1 MGFAM
6 RRTLSCRQVPHRR
19 VRLSF
24 RGFSLVELMVV
35 FAILGLLLSLSV
47 PSIGTVLETQRVRSA
62 SNRLLSDLHL
72 VRSEA
77 IKHNGRVVICKST
90 DGVQCNALGQWN
102 QGWVVFHDANNNA
115 QRDAGELLVQQQR
128 GGMPG
133 VRLRGNTP
141 VASYVSY
148 TAAGLPKLVSGAFQA
163 GALTVCPDQ
172 PDAGATVR
180 RIIIGAPGR
189 PRVVPGVPM
198 DCA

>member
-77 IKHNGRVVICKST
+77 IKRNGRVALCKSS
-90 DGVQCNALGQWN
+90 DARQCTTVGGWE
-102 QGWVVFHDANNNA
+102 QGWLVFHDQNNNG
-115 QRDAGELLVQQQR
+115 QVDTGEGIVQQR
-128 GGMPG
+128 AGALSG
-133 VRLRGNTP
+133 VRLRGNSP

-148 TAAGLPKLVSGAFQA
+148 TASGVPRLVSGAFQA
-163 GALTVCPDQ
+163 GTLTVCPQ
-172 PDAGATVR
+172 SPDASATVR

-189 PRVVPGVPM
+189 PRVVPGAAT
-198 DCA
+198 DCG